1 MVNSCITGSSAADV
15 GVVFRGAF
23 VVVVASEL
31 VTDFDTKTDTKS
43 FDKGANAQITQESSF
58 GLAPVMAAFIQV
70 LFDFSAFLAK
80 AKFCVQM
87 YSSYRNCL
95 FQIMD
100 KFFEA
105 CSLVGHYAPI
115 DNKMGVCISTQHSIA
130 LNTGITL
137 VLQG

>member
-1 MVNSCITGSSAADV
+1 MVNACITGSSAADV

-23 VVVVASEL
+23 VVVVASAL
-31 VTDFDTKTDTKS
+31 VTNFDAHTHTV
-43 FDKGANAQITQESSF
+43 FDNDSSKESTQESSL

-70 LFDFSAFLAK
+70 LFDFSAFLVK
-80 AKFCVQM
+80 ANFCVQM

-105 CSLVGHYAPI
+105 CSLAGHYAPV
-115 DNKMGVCISTQHSIA
+115 DNKMGVCISTQ
-130 LNTGITL
+130 
-137 VLQG
+137 